1 MVASG
6 VAAINCAML
15 AFLKAGD
22 HVLVSDGV
30 YGPTRSFCDHFLR
43 RFAVETTYFPPTA
56 TPEELEALMK
66 PNTKALFL
74 ESPSSLTFELHDFA
88 ALASVAAARGAAV
101 VADNTWGPL
110 RFRPLEHGAPP
121 SPSPPS
127 LLLPLPVSL
136 LYTHSLPSR
145 RERERQ
151 RRDKVHRGALR
162 RHGRADRV
170 RPPPPLVLSGHAA
183 SLTPY

>member
-127 LLLPLPVSL
+127 LLLPLPVSR
-136 LYTHSLPSR
+136 LYTHSLTSR
-145 RERERQ
+145 RDRVRQ

-170 RPPPPLVLSGHAA
+170 RPPPPS
-183 SLTPY
+183 Y